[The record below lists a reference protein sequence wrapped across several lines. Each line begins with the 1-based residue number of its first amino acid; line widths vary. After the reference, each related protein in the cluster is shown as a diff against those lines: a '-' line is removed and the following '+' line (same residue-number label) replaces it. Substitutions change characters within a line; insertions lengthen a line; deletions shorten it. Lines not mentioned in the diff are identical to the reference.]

1 MQKTLVNYSHKSITA
16 LILSFIV
23 HGAANLSAIPSG
35 TAKLHALELP
45 VKIIQSQSN
54 QTLKGTKW
62 QLSQW
67 SESQPL
73 TDTPI
78 TAEFTDNSLAGSTGC
93 NRYTTTYRTDGQ
105 TLTLSPIATTRK
117 ACPEPLMRQEF
128 LFVTALEGAQR
139 YFITPQ
145 GQLQIVYQTEKG
157 LGIIT
162 FEPSP
167 KAQANVEPLP

>member
-1 MQKTLVNYSHKSITA
+1 MQKVLVNYSRKSITA
-16 LILSFIV
+16 LVLSFIV
-23 HGAANLSAIPSG
+23 YSAANPSVI
-35 TAKLHALELP
+35 ALTPPPE
-45 VKIIQSQSN
+45 ITQSPSN
-54 QTLKGTKW
+54 QTLKGTQW

-93 NRYTTTYRTDGQ
+93 NRYTTTYRTNGQ

-117 ACPEPLMRQEF
+117 ACPEPIMRQEF

-145 GQLQIVYQTEKG
+145 GQLQIVYQTQQG
-157 LGIIT
+157 LGIMT
-162 FEPSP
+162 FEPSG
-167 KAQANVEPLP
+167 KAQANIELL